1 MVHSQTEHPLLL
13 ETALAQTA
21 AFFRRY
27 LTAFFSAAV
36 FGLLA
41 YGFAMTN
48 KLINHDEAHSLFI
61 KGTTVPSG
69 RWGLGFL
76 DTLFPNY
83 SMPWIY
89 GLLTVVF
96 IAAGACI
103 LARVF
108 RIENRLLQGLLG
120 GTLVVFPSLIGLFG
134 YMFTSCSFA
143 LSFLLAIVSVALVQ
157 SGQKWCLLPAA
168 GCLVFS
174 LSIYQSYISLA
185 AGLLVVLLIREVLLG
200 TDAGAVLKKGIFYV
214 LFLVGCLLAYYLGT
228 QAVFLLTGTEMGGY
242 AAGNFAFTPAGI
254 LSGAVLA
261 YRNFLRFFTEG
272 FCGLMPTA
280 FSRLVHTALLL
291 LALGL
296 VPGLLCAKKHSPGSL
311 LLLALLLGVLPLAV
325 NCMYMI
331 TTAEAVHTLVLYGFV
346 SLYVLM
352 TMIAQL
358 ALDTGCRSI
367 LRQLLLNALTVCLSL
382 VILCNTY
389 IANEA
394 FLHLHLRYE
403 NAYAFYGALVADIR
417 QRPEFTEEAVLAVVG
432 DYQQPGY
439 YSEHFEHIHSITGV
453 YGFVPDNYSKERF
466 LEYYLGLEIPFATQK
481 EIDAIRETPE
491 FAAMAV
497 YPYYGSVKSF
507 GNIMVVKLS

>member
-27 LTAFFSAAV
+27 LTACFSAAV

-261 YRNFLRFFTEG
+261 
-272 FCGLMPTA
+272 
-280 FSRLVHTALLL
+280 
-291 LALGL
+291 
-296 VPGLLCAKKHSPGSL
+296 
-311 LLLALLLGVLPLAV
+311 
-325 NCMYMI
+325 
-331 TTAEAVHTLVLYGFV
+331 
-346 SLYVLM
+346 
-352 TMIAQL
+352 
-358 ALDTGCRSI
+358 
-367 LRQLLLNALTVCLSL
+367 
-382 VILCNTY
+382 
-389 IANEA
+389 
-394 FLHLHLRYE
+394 
-403 NAYAFYGALVADIR
+403 
-417 QRPEFTEEAVLAVVG
+417 
-432 DYQQPGY
+432 
-439 YSEHFEHIHSITGV
+439 
-453 YGFVPDNYSKERF
+453 
-466 LEYYLGLEIPFATQK
+466 
-481 EIDAIRETPE
+481 
-491 FAAMAV
+491 
-497 YPYYGSVKSF
+497 
-507 GNIMVVKLS
+507 

>member
-1 MVHSQTEHPLLL
+1 MAHSQIDHPLLL
-13 ETALAQTA
+13 ESALARTA

-27 LTAFFSAAV
+27 RTAFFSAV
-36 FGLLA
+36 IWGLLA

-76 DTLFPNY
+76 DTVFPNY
-83 SMPWIY
+83 SMPWLY
-89 GLLTVVF
+89 GLLT
-96 IAAGACI
+96 
-103 LARVF
+103 
-108 RIENRLLQGLLG
+108 GLLG

-143 LSFLLAIVSVALVQ
+143 LSFLLATASAALAQ
-157 SGQKWCLLPAA
+157 SGKKRYILPAA

-185 AGLLVVLLIREVLLG
+185 AGLLVAALIRELLTG
-200 TDAGAVLKKGIFYV
+200 ADAGAVLKKGIFYV
-214 LFLVGCLLAYYLGT
+214 IFLVACLVTYYLGT
-228 QAVFLLTGTEMGGY
+228 QAVFRLTGTEMGGY
-242 AAGNFAFTPAGI
+242 ASGNFAFTPAGI

-272 FCGLMPTA
+272 FCGLIPTA
-280 FSRLVHTALLL
+280 FSRLVHMAM
-291 LALGL
+291 AVISLGL
-296 VPGLLCAKKHSPGSL
+296 TVLLCARKKLPAGSL
-311 LLLALLLGVLPLAV
+311 LLLALLLGVLPPAM

-331 TTAEAVHTLVLYGFV
+331 TTPEAVHTLVLYGFV
-346 SLYVLM
+346 SLYVCMIL
-352 TMIAQL
+352 IAQA
-358 ALDTGCRSI
+358 ALDNGCRD
-367 LRQLLLNALTVCLSL
+367 LLLELPVNALTVCLAL
-382 VILCNTY
+382 VILCNTC

-432 DYQQPGY
+432 EYQQPEY

-453 YGFVPDNYSKERF
+453 YGFVPDNYSKDSF
-466 LEYYLGLEIPFATQK
+466 LEYYLGLQIPFASQK
-481 EIDAIRETPE
+481 EIDAIRQTQE
-491 FAAMAV
+491 FEQMPV

-507 GNIMVVKLS
+507 GNILVVKLS